1 MYNVRYRL
9 YINNKIRAGEKPALL
24 MRVENKMTIEEE
36 YVSLRKR
43 IIEREFVN
51 MNPQQFDAV
60 VTVGGP
66 LLILAGAGSGK
77 TTVLINRIVNMI
89 KYGIAYRDT
98 DAPFAS
104 EEDID
109 ELKKCLDEN
118 APVPSWVGVDKV
130 KPWEILAITFTN
142 KAARELKER
151 LEAADV
157 EGGSE
162 VWAATF
168 HSTCSRI
175 LRKYADRIGFSNNY
189 TIYATDDQRR
199 LMKEVMRQLEIDEK
213 VLGHKAILSEIS
225 HAKDSLISPE
235 KYASNAHADVR
246 LRMIAD
252 AYAKYQAML
261 KEYDA
266 MDFDDLIVNT
276 VKLFTECPDVLDYYQ
291 NRFKY
296 IMIDEYQDTN
306 HAQYVFAKLLAQKY
320 RNICVVGDDDQSIY
334 RFRGATI
341 ENILNFEEQYTDAKA
356 IRLEQNYRSTQ
367 IILDAANAVI
377 ANNSGR
383 KGKRLWTAKDGGEKI
398 TWYTANNEQEEAR
411 FIADKIE
418 DDLQNGMKPSDHAV
432 LYRMNAQS
440 NAIEN
445 VLMRSGISYRVV
457 GGMKFFDRKEIRDVL
472 AYLNVINNRSDG
484 IALMR
489 IINEPKRGIGDTTV
503 RRVAEIAAET
513 GLSMLEIMSK
523 ADEYAVLS
531 RSAVK
536 LKQFYALMDDIASE
550 AESMTPHEILELVLD
565 KSGYMAALVAAGE
578 EEQDRVDN
586 VNEFSSNIVQ
596 YENEN
601 EDATLSGFLE
611 EIALIT
617 DLDTEDAETDRVLLM
632 TMHTAKGLE
641 FPVVFIAGV
650 EDGIFPGN
658 MSINGTNEDMEEE
671 RRLAYVGITRAKSK
685 LYITNAATRML
696 YGRTERSRPSR
707 FIAEIPDSLIERESA
722 VVSYGFGSKSGYN
735 GFGDS
740 NYRAPYDR
748 SAYDNSNYSAR
759 AAKPIQQ
766 DVSYSQGNN
775 KYKSVRS
782 ASVSGSAQKTSV
794 KHTSVT
800 VGQRVRHKVFGEGM
814 VVSATPMG
822 NDTLLEIAFDKVGT
836 KKIMSNF
843 AKLEKI

>member
-1 MYNVRYRL
+1 MYNVRHRPYSD
-9 YINNKIRAGEKPALL
+9 NKIRAGVKPALL

-36 YVSLRKR
+36 YVSLRKK
-43 IIEREFVN
+43 IIEHEFAN

-89 KYGIAYRDT
+89 KYGIAYRDN
-98 DAPFAS
+98 DAPFAN

-109 ELKKCLDEN
+109 ELKKCLYEN
-118 APVPSWVGVDKV
+118 APIPSWVGVDTV

-151 LEAADV
+151 LEAANV

-199 LMKEVMRQLEIDEK
+199 LMKEVMRRLEIDEK

-235 KYASNAHADVR
+235 EYASNANSDVR

-252 AYAKYQAML
+252 AYAKYQSAL

-472 AYLNVINNRSDG
+472 AYLNVINNSSDG

-536 LKQFYALMDDIASE
+536 LKQFYALIDDIASE

-565 KSGYMAALVAAGE
+565 KSGYMAALVAGGE
-578 EEQDRVDN
+578 EELDRVDN

-685 LYITNAATRML
+685 LYITNAASRML

-722 VVSYGFGSKSGYN
+722 VVSYGYGSKSGYN
-735 GFGDS
+735 DFGS
-740 NYRAPYDR
+740 SGYRTPFDR
-748 SAYDNSNYSAR
+748 RTYDNSSYSSG
-759 AAKPIQQ
+759 AAKPIPQNA
-766 DVSYSQGNN
+766 SYSEGNS

-782 ASVSGSAQKTSV
+782 TSVSGYVQKSPV
-794 KHTSVT
+794 KHASVT

-822 NDTLLEIAFDKVGT
+822 NDTLLEIAFDRVGT